1 VWKRSDS
8 REDGPV
14 AIASVDELLALLARG
29 SAVRDE
35 PELDGLAHALQC
47 AAILRS
53 AHPDDDELVVA
64 GLVHDI
70 SDIAHPDDHAD
81 HDRRGA
87 ALVEPLLG
95 PRVAHLVGSHVL
107 AKRYLVT
114 TDPEYRRQLS
124 RRSAETLAEQGDTL
138 ADAALAALAAD
149 PDRDTILDLRRADE
163 RAKDPSARVPDLES
177 WRALLTEVARD

>member
-1 VWKRSDS
+1 V
-8 REDGPV
+8 EP
-14 AIASVDELLALLARG
+14 ITSVGELVALLARG
-29 SAVRDE
+29 SSVRDE

-47 AAILRS
+47 AAILR
-53 AHPDDDELVVA
+53 AEHPDDAELALA

-70 SDIAHPDDHAD
+70 SDIAHPDDHTD

-95 PRVAHLVGSHVL
+95 PRVARLVGAHVL

-114 TDPEYRRQLS
+114 TDRAYRGRLS
-124 RRSAETLAEQGDTL
+124 PRSVETLAAQGDALTD
-138 ADAALAALAAD
+138 ADLAALEAD
-149 PDRDTILDLRRADE
+149 PDRDAIVALRRADE

-177 WRALLTEVARD
+177 WRALLTRLAR